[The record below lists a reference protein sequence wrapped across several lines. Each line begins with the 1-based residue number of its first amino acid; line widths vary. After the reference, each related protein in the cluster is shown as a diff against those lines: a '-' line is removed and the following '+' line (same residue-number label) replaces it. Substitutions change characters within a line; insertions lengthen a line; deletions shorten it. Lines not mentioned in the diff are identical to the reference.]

1 MEDAGCLSGFES
13 LDDLLLALPDKV
25 ITPAEKRVEIRCAKL
40 RELFGE

>member
-1 MEDAGCLSGFES
+1 MEDMGCLSGFES

-25 ITPAEKRVEIRCAKL
+25 ITPAEKRVEIRHAKS

>member
-1 MEDAGCLSGFES
+1 MEDMGCLSGFES

-25 ITPAEKRVEIRCAKL
+25 ITPAEKRVEIRHAKL